1 MGQYLMNC
9 GLDPT
14 ELPLL
19 RNPYSRIR
27 EERAFPAAL
36 CALQGKGKRKPKYF
50 QKQSGDTHC
59 GMWDCGTFTNEI
71 SYTGSVDELD
81 LQAKQCGG

>member
-1 MGQYLMNC
+1 MNC

-19 RNPYSRIR
+19 RNPYSCIR

-36 CALQGKGKRKPKYF
+36 CALQGKGKRKPKYL
-50 QKQSGDTHC
+50 SEAEWRHTL
-59 GMWDCGTFTNEI
+59 WDVGLWDFHQQNIIYRER
-71 SYTGSVDELD
+71 G
-81 LQAKQCGG
+81 